1 MVIRRRRPDGG
12 EDDIDLDEQL
22 LNLLPEELRDSDDYY
37 LEDEDEPPRGR
48 GGMFAIIGGIAFG
61 VLVAGI
67 AAWYLLGGGS
77 SDTAGTP
84 ADLPLVSA
92 DPTPYKARPEEP
104 GGMQVE
110 NRDKLVYNRISEDED
125 QKTADATTEKLL
137 PDPEQ
142 PMTPPVAVQP
152 EPVPQPQA
160 VSPVP
165 VQPVPMEPVPSPAP
179 VQSVQPVPVQPVPI
193 QPVPVQP
200 VPVQPVPTPPVQ
212 AAPVRPA
219 PPPAVAAAPSQPR
232 APAAG
237 QPQPLTAPTPA
248 PARPTA
254 SAPAAAANQTA
265 SLPTIRPAAGGT
277 GVVVQLAA
285 LRSAEAAEVAWK
297 GLVTKHRDLL
307 GSLTHDVQKAD
318 LKEKGLFFRLR
329 AGPVSSAAEAKSLC
343 DALKSR
349 NQSCIIVR

>member
-37 LEDEDEPPRGR
+37 LEDEDDPPRGR

-125 QKTADATTEKLL
+125 QKAADATEKLL

-152 EPVPQPQA
+152 EPAQQPQA

-165 VQPVPMEPVPSPAP
+165 MQPVPMEPVPSPAP

-200 VPVQPVPTPPVQ
+200 VPVQPAPTRPVQ

-219 PPPAVAAAPSQPR
+219 PPPVAAAPSQPR
-232 APAAG
+232 
-237 QPQPLTAPTPA
+237 QPQSLTAPAPA

-254 SAPAAAANQTA
+254 SAPSANQTA

-285 LRSAEAAEVAWK
+285 LRSAESAEIAWK

-307 GSLTHDVQKAD
+307 GSLTHEVQKAD